1 MTQSQDYDT
10 RKSSSLEAEDSLEEI
25 ITRKPEQ
32 PVGVAEDENELA
44 FEMEL
49 AGAEEINDELAIRPV
64 PKQANEF
71 TCSSCFLVKHQS
83 QLADPKKNICRD
95 CS

>member
-1 MTQSQDYDT
+1 MTSPQDYDT
-10 RKSSSLEAEDSLEEI
+10 RKSNSLEAEDSLEEI

-49 AGAEEINDELAIRPV
+49 AGGEEINDELAIRPV

-71 TCSSCFLVKHQS
+71 TCTRCFLVKHRS
-83 QLADPKKNICRD
+83 QLSDAKKTVCSD
-95 CS
+95 CA

>member
-64 PKQANEF
+64 PKQPNEF

-83 QLADPKKNICRD
+83 QLIDTKKNLCRD
-95 CS
+95 CV